1 LIWWSKLNLARFFIF
16 RPLTATSLWLLVPGL
31 MTSVTN
37 MNEVRMPE
45 ATDLGASFAQAS
57 TDATRRL
64 CEHGQSVAKAISES
78 VAKAIRDWNTE
89 VNHFLSHRAARNGET
104 MNHVVKCQ
112 NLPEILALQAQW
124 MQGTSED
131 YLKEMSKL
139 MEVGSRVMG
148 GLLGSFG
155 QIEVQSAEPARSS
168 TAMVPMRAAS

>member
-1 LIWWSKLNLARFFIF
+1 MEQAEPCSILHLS
-16 RPLTATSLWLLVPGL
+16 SVDSDLVVALVHGL

-45 ATDLGASFAQAS
+45 ATDFGASFAQAS

-64 CEHGQSVAKAISES
+64 CEHGQSVAKAIS
-78 VAKAIRDWNTE
+78 DWNTE
-89 VNHFLSHRAARNGET
+89 VSHFLSHRAARNGET
-104 MNHVVKCQ
+104 MSHVAKCQ
-112 NLPEILALQAQW
+112 NLPEIFALQAQW

-139 MEVGSRVMG
+139 MEVSSRMMG

-168 TAMVPMRAAS
+168 TAKVPMRAAS